1 MVKRL
6 IQFNI
11 ETGEWWSLAE
21 LTEQEQILLN
31 EAGNAIVEYFARDD
45 VDMDEAMAFSDEL
58 YKKYQLTFDK
68 IDRNEYE
75 THIRTLTFVDDYD
88 SEAFNNV

>member
-1 MVKRL
+1 METRR

-21 LTEQEQILLN
+21 LTEQEQSILN
-31 EAGNAIVEYFARDD
+31 VAGRAIVEYFARDD
-45 VDMDEAMAFSDEL
+45 VDMDEAMAFSDML
-58 YKKYQLTFDK
+58 YKKYHLDFDK
-68 IDRNEYE
+68 IRRNEYE
-75 THIRTLTFVDDYD
+75 THLRTLTFVDNYD

>member
-6 IQFNI
+6 IHFNI

-31 EAGNAIVEYFARDD
+31 EAGCAIVEYFARDD
-45 VDMDEAMAFSDEL
+45 VDMDEAMAFADML
-58 YKKYQLTFDK
+58 YKKYHLDFDK
-68 IDRNEYE
+68 IRRNEYE
-75 THIRTLTFVDDYD
+75 THLRTLTFVDNYD
-88 SEAFNNV
+88 SEAVNNV